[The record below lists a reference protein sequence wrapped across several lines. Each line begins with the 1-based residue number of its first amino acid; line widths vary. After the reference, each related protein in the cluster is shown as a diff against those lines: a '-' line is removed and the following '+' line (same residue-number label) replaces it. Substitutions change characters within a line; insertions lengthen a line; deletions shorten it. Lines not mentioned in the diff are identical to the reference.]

1 MTGNDGSIEITT
13 ALSIPW
19 RELSFHATSAGGAG
33 GQHVN
38 RTATRIELRWNVAD
52 SPSLSEGQRALL
64 LAKLARRLD
73 RTGRIRVVSD
83 ERRSQ
88 RQNREA
94 AVERFIKVIA
104 SGLHVARPRKKTKPT
119 RSSVER
125 RLETKKKRAGTKATR
140 RPVRGEE

>member
-1 MTGNDGSIEITT
+1 
-13 ALSIPW
+13 LSIPW
-19 RELSFHATSAGGAG
+19 RELAFHATSAGGAG

-38 RTATRIELRWNVAD
+38 RTATRIELRWNVAE
-52 SPSLSEGQRALL
+52 SPSLSEAQRTLL

-125 RLETKKKRAGTKATR
+125 RLETKKRRAGTKATR
-140 RPVRGEE
+140 SRVRGDE

>member
-1 MTGNDGSIEITT
+1 MSKEGSLEVTPT
-13 ALSIPW
+13 VAIPRW
-19 RELSFHATSAGGAG
+19 ELEYRASRAGGAG

-38 RTATRIELRWNVAD
+38 RTATRIELRWNVVE
-52 SPSLSEGQRALL
+52 SPSLSEAQRALL

-73 RTGRIRVVSD
+73 RNGRIRVVSD

-125 RLETKKKRAGTKATR
+125 RLETKKRRAGTKATR
-140 RPVRGEE
+140 SRVRGEE

>member
-1 MTGNDGSIEITT
+1 MTGSDGSIEITP
-13 ALSIPW
+13 ALSIPR

-38 RTATRIELRWNVAD
+38 RTATRIELRWNVAE
-52 SPSLSEGQRALL
+52 SPSLSDPQRALL
-64 LAKLARRLD
+64 LVKLARRLD
-73 RTGRIRVVSD
+73 RTGRLRVVSD

-104 SGLHVARPRKKTKPT
+104 SGLHVARPRKATKPT
-119 RSSVER
+119 RSAVER

>member
-1 MTGNDGSIEITT
+1 MTGNDGSIEITP

-19 RELSFHATSAGGAG
+19 RELAFHATSAGGAG

-38 RTATRIELRWNVAD
+38 RTATRIELRWNVVE
-52 SPSLSEGQRALL
+52 SPSLSEAQRALL

-73 RTGRIRVVSD
+73 RNGRIRVVSD

-125 RLETKKKRAGTKATR
+125 RLETKKRRAGTKATR
-140 RPVRGEE
+140 SRVRGEE

>member
-1 MTGNDGSIEITT
+1 M
-13 ALSIPW
+13 
-19 RELSFHATSAGGAG
+19 
-33 GQHVN
+33 N
-38 RTATRIELRWNVAD
+38 RTATRIELRWNVAE
-52 SPSLSEGQRALL
+52 SPSLSEAQRALL

-104 SGLHVARPRKKTKPT
+104 SWLHVARPRKKTKPT

-125 RLETKKKRAGTKATR
+125 RLETKKRRAGTKATR
-140 RPVRGEE
+140 SRVRGEE

>member
-1 MTGNDGSIEITT
+1 MTGSDGSVEITP

-19 RELSFHATSAGGAG
+19 RELAFHATSAGGAG

-38 RTATRIELRWNVAD
+38 RTATRIELRWNVAE
-52 SPSLSEGQRALL
+52 SPSLTDAQRALL
-64 LAKLARRLD
+64 LARLAKRLD
-73 RTGRIRVVSD
+73 RTGRIRLVSD

-94 AVERFIKVIA
+94 AVERFIKVVA
-104 SGLHVARPRKKTKPT
+104 SALHVARPRKKTRPT

-125 RLETKKKRAGTKATR
+125 RLDTKKKRASTKATR
-140 RPVRGEE
+140 QPVRGEE